1 MRSIL
6 AFFLT
11 FSFFS
16 LAQGQGKTDYQVVAV
31 GFYNLENL
39 FDTTDDP
46 LIRDEEFLPD
56 GERAWNEEKYNEK
69 LGNMAY
75 VISKM
80 GKELSPQ
87 GISVLGVSEIEN
99 KKVLEDLVAHPK
111 LKDKDFGIIHFDS
124 PDKRGIDVGLIYQKG
139 HFEPIESE
147 NHPIY
152 IYQGERRKF
161 TRDVLYVRGKLA
173 GDDISF
179 MVNHW
184 PSRSGGEARSAPF
197 RKAAAKRV
205 KEIQDSIEQIRPNTK
220 LIIMGDLNDD
230 PTSQSVKSVLK
241 AKKEIESVKAGGLYN
256 PMESFYNKG
265 IGSNAWRDSWSL
277 FDQVILSEALLDKK
291 QDGLFYYQAH
301 IFNKKFLTQKSG
313 QYKGYPFRTFAG
325 GSYKGGYSDH
335 FPVFVYLL
343 KPI

>member
-1 MRSIL
+1 LTCSSIFY
-6 AFFLT
+6 A
-11 FSFFS
+11 
-16 LAQGQGKTDYQVVAV
+16 QGKTDYQVVAV

-39 FDTTDDP
+39 FDTSDDP
-46 LIRDEEFLPD
+46 LINDEEFLPD
-56 GERAWNEEKYNEK
+56 GERAWNNEKYQEK

-80 GKELSPQ
+80 GTDLSPQ
-87 GISVLGVSEIEN
+87 GVSVLGVSEIEN
-99 KKVLEDLVAHPK
+99 KKVLEDLVAHPI
-111 LKDKDFGIIHFDS
+111 LKEKDFGIIHYDS
-124 PDKRGIDVGLIYQKG
+124 PDKRGIDVALLYQKG
-139 HFEPIESE
+139 HFTPEESDH
-147 NHPIY
+147 HPVY
-152 IYQGERRKF
+152 IYKGEERKF
-161 TRDVLYVRGKLA
+161 TRDILYVRGKLA

-197 RKAAAKRV
+197 RKAAAKKV
-205 KEIQDSIEQIRPNTK
+205 KAIQDSIETIRPNSK

-230 PTSQSVKSVLK
+230 PTSESVKSVLK
-241 AKKEIESVKAGGLYN
+241 AKKNVSEVKPSGLFN
-256 PMESFYNKG
+256 PMEEFYTKG
-265 IGSNAWRDSWSL
+265 IGSNAWSDSWSL
-277 FDQVILSEALLDKK
+277 FDQVIVSEALLDKK
-291 QDGLFYYQAH
+291 QEGLFYYQAQ

-343 KPI
+343 KSL